1 MSAPCPVFALLDDA
15 HASADAPT
23 SRLCTGLRR
32 ELVCHDPATLDATCA
47 ELDREL
53 AAGAHAILLAD
64 YEWGVRLQFADSAHA
79 APVNAGPDS
88 GGAFTVL
95 LFDHCEHLDADGVAR
110 WLDAQVGDLPAG
122 FGHWQGADG
131 LAMDQVF
138 GASYREAIDRIHD
151 WIRAGETYQVN
162 HTVRLHA
169 QAWGDPRALY
179 RRLRQRQPV
188 PYGALIHR
196 PDGRWVLGCS
206 PELFVRHDIQE
217 KADQHDKKHDK
228 SGPVGILTA
237 KPMKGTA
244 ARQADPLADAYSHD
258 RLQADPKNRAEN
270 LMIVDLLRNDLGRIA
285 RTGTV
290 RVPRLFEIEP
300 YPTVWQMTST
310 IEAEL
315 PGTTGLADVL
325 RALFPCGSITG
336 APKRHTMDLIARVE
350 TQPRGLYCGAIGW
363 IDAPPAGSGLALGP
377 LCLNVAIR
385 TLVLDPPV
393 SDRDG
398 GRRPA
403 TLGVGAGIVLD
414 SIATAEADEV
424 QLKARFVTA
433 FDPGFTLFE
442 TLRAEGGRLLRLDAH
457 LARLGHSA
465 KQLGFTFDAQAI
477 RDRLTATLR
486 ELPATPHRLRLDLSA
501 DGTLAVRHGALA
513 PLKASARR
521 VLLADRSSMPVP
533 DDGAVLLGHKT
544 SRRSAYDA
552 AIHVAELAG
561 AFDLLFFDADDRL
574 TEGGRSNVFVRLDGR
589 WLTPPARGQLLPGVM
604 RAAVLAG
611 EAGCVLSPLP
621 VEREVSRAELLR
633 AEAVAVSN
641 SLRGLMMVRVDPQG
655 LTA

>member
-1 MSAPCPVFALLDDA
+1 MSTPMPVFALLDDA
-15 HASADAPT
+15 HASPAAAT
-23 SRLCTGLRR
+23 SRLYTGLRR
-32 ELVCHDPATLDATCA
+32 ELVCDDPVTLHATCA

-53 AAGAHAILLAD
+53 AAGARAVVLAD

-79 APVNAGPDS
+79 APVDLASGS

-95 LFDHCEHLDADGVAR
+95 LFDHCERLDAAGVAR
-110 WLDAQVGDLPAG
+110 WLDAQVGDAPAG
-122 FGHWQGADG
+122 FGPWQGEAGRD
-131 LAMDQVF
+131 LDDVF
-138 GASYREAIDRIHD
+138 GAPYLDAIGRIHD

-196 PDGRWVLGCS
+196 PDGRWVLSCS

-217 KADQHDKKHDK
+217 NADEHRAI
-228 SGPVGILTA
+228 GILTA

-244 ARQADPLADAYSHD
+244 ARQTDPLADAYSPD

-290 RVPRLFEIEP
+290 KVPRLFEIEP
-300 YPTVWQMTST
+300 YRTVWQMTST

-315 PGTTGLADVL
+315 PPATGLADVL

-350 TQPRGLYCGAIGW
+350 PQPRGLYCGAIGW

-414 SIATAEADEV
+414 SIATAEAEEV

-465 KQLGFTFDAQAI
+465 AQLGCTFDADAI
-477 RDRLTATLR
+477 RVRLAATLR
-486 ELPATPHRLRLDLSA
+486 ELPATPQRVRIDLSA

-513 PLKASARR
+513 ALKATARR
-521 VLLADRSSMPVP
+521 VLLADRSHAGVP
-533 DDGAVLLGHKT
+533 ADEASLLGHKT

-552 AIHVAELAG
+552 AIQVAEVAG

-589 WLTPPARGQLLPGVM
+589 WFTPPARGQILPGVM

-611 EAGCVLSPLP
+611 APGCVLSPLP
-621 VEREVSRAELLR
+621 VEREISRAELLR
-633 AEAVAVSN
+633 AEAVAVCN
-641 SLRGLMMVRVDPQG
+641 SLRGLVPVRLDPHG
-655 LTA
+655 LST